1 LFKTGTPNNKCTLRP
16 WQWVPKLINKCLL
29 VKPRGEFNG
38 TACVGGEPTCHGD
51 AVLEG
56 EDCVAPVDPKCDT
69 GFKFKGNKCVAEK
82 APSCPPLST
91 YDPSTQECI
100 VDKGPECPS
109 EQVLRAGHL
118 LAAVRSLH
126 GFRVLSVSGAVPVHQ
141 ANYRTGC
148 ALIGSCLLMV

>member
-1 LFKTGTPNNKCTLRP
+1 MYAKALAVGSKTNKQMFVGQTERRVQRDGVCWRRANLPRRRRP
-16 WQWVPKLINKCLL
+16 GG
-29 VKPRGEFNG
+29 RGLCG
-38 TACVGGEPTCHGD
+38 
-51 AVLEG
+51 
-56 EDCVAPVDPKCDT
+56 PVDPKCDT

-82 APSCPPLST
+82 APSCPPLTT

-109 EQVLRAGHL
+109 GQVLRAGHL

-141 ANYRTGC
+141 ANCRTGC